1 MKDIRILTPPATRHE
16 DFEWKRGMP
25 KSSRTKT
32 NMNWVKLK
40 KKLDNGYY
48 DFAICFWG
56 SIGELREINSE
67 ASGNVFYIKENVE
80 GVREAFQNID
90 WSDRDI
96 VSAGAPQITS
106 DVMVEKYIDYKQRW
120 GEIA

>member
-1 MKDIRILTPPATRHE
+1 MKNIRILSASPTGHH

-25 KSSRTKT
+25 KSSRIKT
-32 NMNWVKLK
+32 NRNWIKLK
-40 KKLDNGYY
+40 KRLDNGYY

-67 ASGNVFYIKENVE
+67 SSGNVFYIRANTD

-90 WSDRDI
+90 WSDLDA

-106 DVMVEKYIDYKQRW
+106 DVMIEKYDQYRNSKRS
-120 GEIA
+120 